1 MPFPPPRR
9 RVPRSVPRSAAALGA
24 AGAFVALHA
33 ASAGCGEVTLP
44 PTLDAAGALDA
55 APLDDART
63 LDGAPGGEA
72 GACARADVTIPD
84 DAASQQSSG
93 GPAGCTNDEG
103 CAVRYEGDYCAC
115 PSTPRPITATRAHT
129 FDESLNGV
137 GLACTCPIPPCAPL
151 PPRRAVC
158 VEGRCALAPATP

>member
-1 MPFPPPRR
+1 M
-9 RVPRSVPRSAAALGA
+9 
-24 AGAFVALHA
+24 
-33 ASAGCGEVTLP
+33 P

-115 PSTPRPITATRAHT
+115 PSTPRPITATRARAC
-129 FDESLNGV
+129 DESLNGV

-158 VEGRCALAPATP
+158 VEGRCALLGHALILGSATASATAPRRAALVADEPPERRPRAQS